1 MKPKKVITRS
11 KFNYVDFLSSFH
23 GLVHAAENGSAEAKG
38 FLTTMYH
45 SFKITERVLA
55 LPYSPVSRRV
65 ITQSELR
72 AAIVENRAY
81 KASNLPASVIKR
93 NRVRNARF
101 EAGWAVEP
109 GRFGMEMNGPDCFSI
124 IDHTQPR
131 AARADTPTAAQ
142 LQAWFDLPSEPL
154 QSP

>member
-45 SFKITERVLA
+45 SFKIMERVLA
-55 LPYSPVSRRV
+55 LPYSP
-65 ITQSELR
+65 
-72 AAIVENRAY
+72 
-81 KASNLPASVIKR
+81 
-93 NRVRNARF
+93 
-101 EAGWAVEP
+101 
-109 GRFGMEMNGPDCFSI
+109 
-124 IDHTQPR
+124 HTQPR
-131 AARADTPTAAQ
+131 AARVDTPDAAQ